1 LYRNFKLIEKA
12 NLQFR
17 MTATNFFNH
26 PNFANPGV
34 NISSSAVG
42 AITGL
47 QGGRLDTLGAGPRV
61 IQIGARIDF

>member
-1 LYRNFKLIEKA
+1 
-12 NLQFR
+12 

-26 PNFANPGV
+26 SNFANPST
-34 NISSSAVG
+34 NISSTVVG
-42 AITGL
+42 SITSL